1 MRGAVRGQP
10 RRWRPRAWS
19 ESRRVWVAVI
29 AVGVV
34 LTGILLVELA
44 RPRDFLTG
52 TNSAGSDGAIVHVDP
67 GQRLCLHGLEIPDG
81 TGRLQLRLRSAGATT
96 LVAEVAAGGGPVERR
111 QFAVAPS
118 RGRPQATPAPLD
130 VPTRAARNG
139 MAVLCV
145 SPSGP
150 IDLAGRHGLES
161 GQPAPL
167 LDGRP
172 VDARVAVWYLP
183 PLHERKSL
191 LAQLPAMFDRAA
203 LFRPGVVGPWTYAV
217 ILIVLSPALFAAALL
232 LFVRAVVGRPV
243 RRPALAIGVIGFLA
257 AASWSLIM
265 PVFNAPDEL
274 EHVAYAQAIAERGRA
289 PDDGPSSRRAYS
301 SEAQVAYEGARLSG
315 YYGQRLGRPPWRKVD
330 ELRWARRQAVE
341 RPPADDGGGWVTTAD
356 YTPLYYASLAPA
368 YLAAGGQSIWSR
380 VTAIRLMTAV
390 FGGLTAACA
399 MLLVREL
406 LPSPA
411 WPAVAAGLFV
421 AFEPM
426 FAFVSGVVNND
437 AGVSAAAALTVYLVV
452 RALRRGLTTRLA
464 VAIGAS
470 LVVLPLMKGNG
481 LFLLPAAAIGLGGAA
496 LRTRRSL
503 RPVGRPLAA
512 LVAAALVAAVVAVG
526 FAAALHH
533 SADPTRAGWYAAAG
547 NTYPTLPG
555 AEVKPSDALRHP
567 VRFAEFVWQGFLPPA
582 PGMAELRP
590 GGGTFPNFYGYIERG
605 WANFGFVAIP
615 FSKWVYAVIV
625 VCLIALGGL
634 GVVAWLRNRAVVRRR
649 GWELSVLVLVVLG
662 VFFGTEAASFA
673 PGAGPVPE
681 FGRYLFPAAASIAA
695 LGAVATFG
703 AGRRSAP
710 AVAGGLVTALLV
722 LFWASEFL
730 TMSALYN

>member
-1 MRGAVRGQP
+1 VRPGVSSER
-10 RRWRPRAWS
+10 RRWRPHAAR
-19 ESRRVWVAVI
+19 ELRGVWAAML

-34 LTGILLVELA
+34 LTTFLVVELA

-52 TNSAGSDGAIVHVDP
+52 TNNAGSDGAIVHVDP
-67 GQRLCLHGLEIPDG
+67 GQRLCLRRLEVPKG
-81 TGRLQLRLRSAGATT
+81 TGRLQLRLRSARATT
-96 LVAEVAAGGGPVERR
+96 LVAEVAAAGGPVERR
-111 QFAVAPS
+111 QLAVAQS
-118 RGRPQATPAPLD
+118 HGGPQTTPAPLD
-130 VPTRAARNG
+130 VPTPEARG
-139 MAVLCV
+139 GLSGLCV
-145 SPSGP
+145 IPSGP
-150 IDLAGRHGLES
+150 IDLAGRRGLEP
-161 GQPAPL
+161 GQLAPL

-183 PLHERKSL
+183 PLRERKSL
-191 LAQLPAMFDRAA
+191 LAQMPLMFDRAA

-217 ILIVLSPALFAAALL
+217 ILFALSPALFAWALL

-243 RRPALAIGVIGFLA
+243 RRTALAIGAIGFLA
-257 AASWSLIM
+257 AASWSLIT

-274 EHVAYAQAIAERGRA
+274 EHIAYAQAIAERGRA

-315 YYGQRLGRPPWRKVD
+315 YYGQRLGRPPWRKGD

-341 RPPADDGGGWVTTAD
+341 RPPADDGGGWVTVAD
-356 YTPLYYASLAPA
+356 YTPVYYASLAPA
-368 YLAAGGQSIWSR
+368 YLAADGQSVWSR

-390 FGGLTAACA
+390 FGGLTAALT

-406 LPSPA
+406 LPRPA
-411 WPAVAAGLFV
+411 WPAIAAGLFV

-426 FAFVSGVVNND
+426 FAFISGVVNND
-437 AGVSAAAALTVYLVV
+437 AAVSAAAALTVYLVV

-481 LFLLPAAAIGLGGAA
+481 LFLLPAVAIGLGGAT
-496 LRTRRSL
+496 LRTRRRL
-503 RPVGRPLAA
+503 GTVGRPLAA
-512 LVAAALVAAVVAVG
+512 LVGAVVVTAVVAVG
-526 FAAALHH
+526 FAAALDH

-555 AEVKPSDALRHP
+555 AEVKPSDALRQP

-582 PGMAELRP
+582 PGMADLRP
-590 GGGTFPNFYGYIERG
+590 GGGTFPNFHGYIERG
-605 WANFGFVAIP
+605 WADFGFVAIP

-625 VCLIALGGL
+625 LCMIALGGL
-634 GVVAWLRNRAVVRRR
+634 GVVAWARNRAVVRRR

-673 PGAGPVPE
+673 PGAGAVPE

-730 TMSALYN
+730 AMSALYN